1 MSKAQTPSPHAS
13 KKHDKRCDSCQ
24 SYVSELDPH
33 PVCLK
38 CVPRE
43 CNKELPCSHC
53 APLSLDA
60 WKRWERQ
67 QASRKSSSTTKGS
80 KGDSAKGGSKSGK
93 AAAPSGHCPVT
104 PSTSKAESPGKS
116 RLAALE
122 SGFSSFRTEIAS
134 MFASLQG
141 RLTAS
146 HPPGLA
152 TEEARHRD
160 GGARGVETC
169 ADDPLASQQPCL
181 GLLGPEALPL
191 VGRTPG
197 CDLSDPSH
205 VMEPRGTTNHMAM
218 AMDRGEILKVHGLQ
232 FGFGQTGVN
241 QTTQRGR
248 AALTSGDGFE
258 GRGEVSLGTGSSAF
272 TGHQSQPE
280 DAARQPVL
288 VLDSAPSGVSAS
300 SGVSALPGVSALS
313 GVSALPGAPGLQG
326 LSALSGVPALSGQ
339 SALSVVAHGDTP
351 MEVDMG
357 SAPAGLFSS
366 PAMPDSRSLPLS
378 GISLLPGAQTSFSG
392 VRPPPGFTGTPMGS
406 GEFSGSGQTPAVRQ
420 APPLHFGGTR
430 PLPNRTTATIT
441 SCTAPAVTMASY
453 GGVSTSTSLGRPTPS
468 LGIAQNNQVSGPS
481 GQPQQQW
488 SGSIPQGVQ
497 LPYTQGTNEIPMEQ
511 ALNRV
516 FPRGI
521 PAAMEQY
528 LAPNTEPDFGSFRRQ
543 SGQSSLDSVISLP
556 ELRYDVMARYPGYQV
571 ELSDPAPTK
580 PTSLGLAN
588 FQQAKPVKDAN
599 LPLSPSI
606 EAWLTCQAQAIEGKD
621 RLGKATKVP
630 LGPKAYP
637 KLPSLKAERFEPSN
651 APSLLRVGQLPPEWH
666 RLVADQGRISPE
678 TVSFNRTEF
687 SELQSSVSKMLA
699 ILSDLDWWVAGVS
712 NLAKDMQTHL
722 PQDENLQLAG
732 IYSQRYLLESC
743 RSLEELEIQ
752 VTSLFTQFKLRER
765 DGYLSRLNPHVPLVT
780 RRELR
785 VSPLVGEYL
794 FDEVL
799 VSQAGDR
806 LQGDVSLKS
815 NTIMLDTLA
824 KRSQAPKARTFPPP
838 KRPAPASTPLV
849 SVKKPKQ
856 NPQPAGRGRGK
867 QGKGQFFSGQSAHRG
882 KGRGAKGS
890 GRS

>member
-1 MSKAQTPSPHAS
+1 MLGSDGNTSRLLESPLRPRRGPKGIRPRGGVNLGRQRPLRGIAQLLLLPPRLSLLVSQDWQHWNLAFRHSGRKSP
-13 KKHDKRCDSCQ
+13 
-24 SYVSELDPH
+24 
-33 PVCLK
+33 
-38 CVPRE
+38 
-43 CNKELPCSHC
+43 PCS
-53 APLSLDA
+53 PVYRD
-60 WKRWERQ
+60 
-67 QASRKSSSTTKGS
+67 ASRR
-80 KGDSAKGGSKSGK
+80 
-93 AAAPSGHCPVT
+93 P
-104 PSTSKAESPGKS
+104 
-116 RLAALE
+116 
-122 SGFSSFRTEIAS
+122 I
-134 MFASLQG
+134 
-141 RLTAS
+141 
-146 HPPGLA
+146 PPGLA

-313 GVSALPGAPGLQG
+313 GVSGLQG
-326 LSALSGVPALSGQ
+326 LSGVSALSGVPALSGQ

-468 LGIAQNNQVSGPS
+468 LGIAQNNQVSGPL
-481 GQPQQQW
+481 GATPTTVEW
-488 SGSIPQGVQ
+488 V
-497 LPYTQGTNEIPMEQ
+497 YT
-511 ALNRV
+511 
-516 FPRGI
+516 PRGT
-521 PAAMEQY
+521 AA
-528 LAPNTEPDFGSFRRQ
+528 LH
-543 SGQSSLDSVISLP
+543 
-556 ELRYDVMARYPGYQV
+556 PG
-571 ELSDPAPTK
+571 D
-580 PTSLGLAN
+580 
-588 FQQAKPVKDAN
+588 
-599 LPLSPSI
+599 
-606 EAWLTCQAQAIEGKD
+606 
-621 RLGKATKVP
+621 
-630 LGPKAYP
+630 
-637 KLPSLKAERFEPSN
+637 
-651 APSLLRVGQLPPEWH
+651 
-666 RLVADQGRISPE
+666 
-678 TVSFNRTEF
+678 
-687 SELQSSVSKMLA
+687 
-699 ILSDLDWWVAGVS
+699 
-712 NLAKDMQTHL
+712 
-722 PQDENLQLAG
+722 
-732 IYSQRYLLESC
+732 
-743 RSLEELEIQ
+743 
-752 VTSLFTQFKLRER
+752 
-765 DGYLSRLNPHVPLVT
+765 
-780 RRELR
+780 
-785 VSPLVGEYL
+785 
-794 FDEVL
+794 
-799 VSQAGDR
+799 
-806 LQGDVSLKS
+806 
-815 NTIMLDTLA
+815 
-824 KRSQAPKARTFPPP
+824 
-838 KRPAPASTPLV
+838 
-849 SVKKPKQ
+849 
-856 NPQPAGRGRGK
+856 
-867 QGKGQFFSGQSAHRG
+867 
-882 KGRGAKGS
+882 
-890 GRS
+890 